1 MSPINPCLLCG
12 ACCAYFR
19 VSFYWLETDSS
30 MDYPVPVDL
39 AENLPPQ
46 RMCMKGTNQLHPR
59 CVALVGEVGNAT
71 ACAIYNNR
79 PSPCREFGVH
89 FIDDTVVASFEEME
103 RCNRARAV
111 WNLPPILLDEYG
123 EAPEEGTY
131 PVVL

>member
-1 MSPINPCLLCG
+1 MPPINPCLLCG

-30 MDYPVPVDL
+30 LENPVPADL

-59 CVALVGEVGNAT
+59 CVALIGEVGEAT
-71 ACAIYNNR
+71 ACTIYNNR

-89 FIDDTVVASFEEME
+89 FIQEKIVASFEEME

-111 WNLPPILLDEYG
+111 WNLAPIVLEEYG
-123 EAPEEGTY
+123 EAPEEEE